1 MSLKLRRLV
10 LGGAA
15 FLLALVVTVVAWR
28 HDGGL
33 QVRAASP
40 VNNALNDTQSPT
52 TPRSARYVG
61 AYTVPLTADGNAAAS
76 GAGRVG
82 EILGSSASSA
92 AKAQTLLALFPQLP
106 AAAQPAAAQHI
117 VNLLPDT
124 AYMSFVTQLTNVN
137 ASAEVR
143 AVIYAD
149 LLHRPNAIKLP
160 WLLAMARSPGVS
172 QSGGAAALLQA
183 TLREDHGTNWNV
195 WSERVS
201 AWLQANPDV
210 AEGNGS
216 N

>member
-1 MSLKLRRLV
+1 MSKKLRGLMFS
-10 LGGAA
+10 GAA
-15 FLLALVVTVVAWR
+15 FLLMLLVTVVAWR
-28 HDGGL
+28 RDGGL
-33 QVRAASP
+33 QVRAASV
-40 VNNALNDTQSPT
+40 VNDALNDTQSPSSR
-52 TPRSARYVG
+52 RSARYVG

-76 GAGRVG
+76 GSGRVG
-82 EILGSSASSA
+82 EVLVSSASSA

-124 AYMSFVTQLTNVN
+124 AYASFATQLTNAN

-149 LLHRPNAIKLP
+149 LLQRPNAIKLP

-172 QSGGAAALLQA
+172 QAGEAAALLQA
-183 TLREDHGTNWNV
+183 TLREDHGANWNV
-195 WSERVS
+195 WSERVG
-201 AWLQANPDV
+201 AWLQAHPDDFEV
-210 AEGNGS
+210 KGN